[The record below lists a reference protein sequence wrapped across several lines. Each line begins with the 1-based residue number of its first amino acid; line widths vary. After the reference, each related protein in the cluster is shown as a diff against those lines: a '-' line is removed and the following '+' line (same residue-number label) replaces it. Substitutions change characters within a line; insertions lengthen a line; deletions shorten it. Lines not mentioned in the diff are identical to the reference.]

1 MTLQT
6 RKLSLIEEF
15 LKINDEEIISKVEF
29 LIKEEKNKRYESRP
43 APMSMDEFHR
53 MIDQAKR
60 DSEEG
65 RVISH
70 QDLKRKIQT
79 WK

>member
-1 MTLQT
+1 MDIHA

-15 LKINDEEIISKVEF
+15 LHINDEELISKVES
-29 LIKEEKNKRYESRP
+29 LIKEEKSKKYESNQT
-43 APMSMDEFHR
+43 PMSMDEFR
-53 MIDQAKR
+53 AMIDQAKL

-65 RVISH
+65 RVISQ

>member
-1 MTLQT
+1 MTIQS

-15 LKINDEEIISKVEF
+15 LKINDEEIISKVES
-29 LIKEEKNKRYESRP
+29 LIKEENYKRYENTQ
-43 APMSMDEFHR
+43 APMSMDEFR
-53 MIDQAKR
+53 GMIDQAKR

-65 RVISH
+65 RIISH
-70 QDLKRKIQT
+70 QDLKRKIQS

>member
-1 MTLQT
+1 MTIQT

-15 LKINDEEIISKVEF
+15 LKINDEEIISKVES
-29 LIKEEKNKRYESRP
+29 LIKEEKNKRYESSQT
-43 APMSMDEFHR
+43 PMSMDEFR
-53 MIDQAKR
+53 GMIDQAKR

>member
-1 MTLQT
+1 MTIQT

-15 LKINDEEIISKVEF
+15 IKINDEDIISKVES
-29 LIKEEKNKRYESRP
+29 LIKEEKNKRYESTLT
-43 APMSMDEFHR
+43 PMSMDKFR
-53 MIDQAKR
+53 GMIDQAKC

-65 RVISH
+65 RVISQ
-70 QDLKRKIQT
+70 QDLKAKIRT

>member
-1 MTLQT
+1 MTIQT

-15 LKINDEEIISKVEF
+15 LKINDEEIISKVES
-29 LIKEEKNKRYESRP
+29 LIKEEKNKKYESQQT
-43 APMSMDEFHR
+43 PMSMDEFR
-53 MIDQAKR
+53 GMIDQAKR

>member
-1 MTLQT
+1 MTIQT

-15 LKINDEEIISKVEF
+15 LRINDEEIISKVES
-29 LIKEEKNKRYESRP
+29 LIKEEKHKRYESSQT
-43 APMSMDEFHR
+43 PMSMDEFR
-53 MIDQAKR
+53 GMIDQAKR

-70 QDLKRKIQT
+70 QDLKSKIQA

>member
-1 MTLQT
+1 MNIQT

-15 LKINDEEIISKVEF
+15 LHINDEEIISKVES
-29 LIKEEKNKRYESRP
+29 LIKEEKSKKYESSQT
-43 APMSMDEFHR
+43 PMSMDEFR
-53 MIDQAKR
+53 AMIDQAQL

>member
-1 MTLQT
+1 MTIQT

-15 LKINDEEIISKVEF
+15 LKINDEEIISKVES
-29 LIKEEKNKRYESRP
+29 LIKGEKNKRYESSQT
-43 APMSMDEFHR
+43 PMSMDEFR
-53 MIDQAKR
+53 GMIDQAKR

-70 QDLKRKIQT
+70 QDLKSKIQT

>member
-1 MTLQT
+1 MNIQI
-6 RKLSLIEEF
+6 RKLTLIEEF
-15 LKINDEEIISKVEF
+15 LKINDEEIISKVES
-29 LIKEEKNKRYESRP
+29 LIKEEKNKRYESRQT
-43 APMSMDEFHR
+43 PMSLDEFR
-53 MIDQAKR
+53 EKIDQAKR